1 MAETKPDL
9 AIVCAA
15 PTEHAGHVEALAAH
29 NVHVFVEK
37 PFAGSVADARRMLHA
52 MAGTGKLMAI
62 NWPLACYPCH
72 VTCKRLID
80 EGLIGDLREV
90 HFYDGNR
97 GPLFHLAGK
106 VEVTAAEVER
116 QKPHYW
122 WYKKTSGGGSRL
134 DYLGFGATLGTWFM
148 PRDSWLVDRANIQFG
163 NEFYEKS
170 IRGRAMFFE
179 AAAEAETLEDLFH
192 RLEDCGQ
199 LLRLDKDIW
208 PTMYRCSTVTRAEL
222 AQLRRI
228 ENVVRLGRVT
238 HLTAG
243 EIVLADGTAPT
254 PGPTQHIDCT
264 ADGLPNQP
272 PRPIFEPNRITLQ
285 TVRSCQ
291 QTFSSS
297 LIGHVEAAYDNDEVK
312 NELCQVAPNPDN
324 HVDWLGATL
333 GTMTAQRRWAANKEM
348 AQWLST
354 CRLDIFSSA
363 AAQPGEISA
372 DTAEFLKR
380 AGGKG
385 GAALARLKALIT
397 EDEATAND

>member
-1 MAETKPDL
+1 MTKLRVAGINFDHMYMGDLLRQVFDHPGAEIVGIYDKSPDKMAQAITDFAIPKSAVYMDLDTCMAKTKPDL

-15 PTEHAGHVEALAAH
+15 PTEHAGHVEALAAY
-29 NVHVFVEK
+29 NVHVLVEK

-62 NWPLACYPCH
+62 NWPLAWYPCH
-72 VTCKRLID
+72 VTCKRLIY
-80 EGLIGDLREV
+80 EGLIGNLREV

-97 GPLFHLAGK
+97 GPLFRLAGK

-122 WYKKTSGGGSRL
+122 WYKKASGRSSLL

-148 PRDSWLVDRANIQFG
+148 PRKSWLVDRANIQFG
-163 NEFYEKS
+163 DEFYEKS

-228 ENVVRLGRVT
+228 ENVVRLVRVT

-254 PGPTQHIDCT
+254 PGPTLHIDCT

-272 PRPIFEPNRITLQ
+272 PRSIFE
-285 TVRSCQ
+285 
-291 QTFSSS
+291 
-297 LIGHVEAAYDNDEVK
+297 
-312 NELCQVAPNPDN
+312 
-324 HVDWLGATL
+324 
-333 GTMTAQRRWAANKEM
+333 AQPHYLA
-348 AQWLST
+348 
-354 CRLDIFSSA
+354 DSA
-363 AAQPGEISA
+363 ALPA
-372 DTAEFLKR
+372 DLLIVIDR
-380 AGGKG
+380 PCGGG
-385 GAALARLKALIT
+385 L
-397 EDEATAND
+397 